1 MKKRDSEDFPFNYL
15 ADTRNS
21 PAGETFDGMDA
32 KSTDHMDVLRAP
44 VSSRAAYNR
53 SDMPLR
59 TPSQDAYPYRSA
71 YVNENSQQEGISSYP
86 TRPSY
91 GPPRRTLNYQIQ
103 ILSLISATLLM
114 IVLILAFFAFS
125 GNSASNETNNKP
137 SVSSQPSVSA
147 ATTLAPTVSTTP
159 AATETTAVND
169 PNSLA
174 NMPPSAEHPVIA
186 LTFDDGPAGDYT
198 TKLLGILEAENVH
211 ATFFLLGNCVLDSDP
226 AILQQMVTDGD
237 EIGNHS
243 YDHSLYTSL
252 SKDEIRQQ
260 LQKTNDAIFAAAGVY
275 PTVMRPPSGNCN
287 DDVLALSTEMNLPV
301 INWSWQTCPEDW
313 IAKNQTIEYISG
325 HVIENASNGQI
336 VLLHDIHEVTVNSVE
351 TMIDGLKAKG
361 YRFVT
366 VSELLAA
373 QPDGEKTGVLYY
385 NGSYS

>member
-21 PAGETFDGMDA
+21 PAGDPSAGLDA
-32 KSTDHMDVLRAP
+32 KRTDHMDVLRAP
-44 VSSRAAYNR
+44 VSSHAAYNR

-59 TPSQDAYPYRSA
+59 TPSQDVYPYRSA
-71 YVNENSQQEGISSYP
+71 YVNENPQQEAISSYP

-91 GPPRRTLNYQIQ
+91 GPRRRTLNYQIQ

-114 IVLILAFFAFS
+114 IVLILAFFAFP
-125 GNSASNETNNKP
+125 GNSASNKTNNKAAAT
-137 SVSSQPSVSA
+137 SQPSISA
-147 ATTLAPTVSTTP
+147 ATTLALTVSITP
-159 AATETTAVND
+159 AATETTAGND

-301 INWSWQTCPEDW
+301 INWSWQTCPQDW
-313 IAKNQTIEYISG
+313 IAANQTIEYISG

-385 NGSYS
+385 NGSY